1 MKTYKG
7 WEIIKMISE
16 GKFKDGTIIKSND
29 GNEYIVGKTLG
40 GTQCLC
46 RKQEIRVVENS
57 FLTNPNRT
65 FSIKRKT
72 YNSLEAMKMIFEGKK
87 MTNSYLEE
95 DEEFK
100 HAYYY
105 KGTNGKLAF
114 THRYTFGICEPEI
127 SAEWY
132 EVEETQC

>member
-16 GKFKDGTIIKSND
+16 GKFKDGTIIKSDD
-29 GNEYIVGKTLG
+29 GNEYIVEETLG

-72 YNSLEAMKMIFEGKK
+72 YNFLEAMKMIFEGKK
-87 MTNSYLEE
+87 MTNSWLEE
-95 DEEFK
+95 NRCADS
-100 HAYYY
+100 YYY
-105 KGTNGKLAF
+105 KRSNGELGF
-114 THRYTFGICEPEI
+114 TLHYNFGMYENELN
-127 SAEWY
+127 ADWY
-132 EVEETQC
+132 EFEEEQC